1 MSSAQFFR
9 RLGGHVPR
17 ASPGRGPTR
26 MMHSLAGRTVAAVPA
41 GGSTPGRATAA
52 WSLVAL
58 CLAGYATFRWGDDL
72 AEQAHALW
80 AGPVA
85 AAAAAAS
92 PLLTA
97 MHCDAGAPPETV
109 RTAAPFTESRFSAD
123 MYFTAPA
130 HHRENA
136 DILLPRVPAVPRH
149 LPDGTLHV
157 YGECTFRWID
167 EALAPG
173 AAALPEGH
181 LFFGTPALRD
191 LSVHLSHGAAVNA
204 RGDVYQWGVDSPAPV
219 LTLRGLDAV
228 QVETA
233 GQAPL
238 SVALTRQGSIVVL
251 SPIDAPP
258 ADHTATLTIANTGLA
273 SYLYPTKTITAE
285 GVSHVLV
292 CPEEPTIK
300 FSKISVGDHHLLAVS
315 TCGRLFSCP
324 LTEKANA
331 FGQLGL
337 GTMGDVPTEDLFILR
352 PVIGLPASH
361 GVADVAT
368 GAGHSLAACDS
379 GLVYAFG
386 DNRMQQLTLGHIRM
400 KSRSLTSFPEP
411 TLCRGLPLLASDQW
425 VSRTLAAGG
434 KPDPE
439 QPALPQQVVRLAA
452 GGDTSAFVV
461 IDRDP
466 TPRYNVLVSGFG
478 QFGQLGS
485 GSFLHS
491 VGRAHTVRN
500 LSGLTSMDEATRT
513 RQPIPIRTL
522 SVSLGHCAA
531 ILDTT
536 TPTGLPSRYIPPLD
550 AFLWGDNRAGQLGNG
565 LRAMV
570 GVPWQP
576 SERVLSPKKQDGS
589 PAPRPEDLRDLP
601 AVTGTP
607 GHRFDLTCSPTATF
621 VFLAADSR

>member
-1 MSSAQFFR
+1 MPGPR
-9 RLGGHVPR
+9 RKPCARRPPSPR
-17 ASPGRGPTR
+17 AASRRTCTSRPRHTTGRTPTSCCPECRQCRGTCRMAHCTCTASAPSAGSMRHWPRGRLPCRRGTCSSERQPCGTCPCICPMVVRVSDAKGRGGGWPW
-26 MMHSLAGRTVAAVPA
+26 AGV
-41 GGSTPGRATAA
+41 GRARRM
-52 WSLVAL
+52 L
-58 CLAGYATFRWGDDL
+58 
-72 AEQAHALW
+72 
-80 AGPVA
+80 
-85 AAAAAAS
+85 
-92 PLLTA
+92 
-97 MHCDAGAPPETV
+97 
-109 RTAAPFTESRFSAD
+109 
-123 MYFTAPA
+123 APA
-130 HHRENA
+130 HIPMSPSSVPSNMNA
-136 DILLPRVPAVPRH
+136 CLPLSR
-149 LPDGTLHV
+149 
-157 YGECTFRWID
+157 
-167 EALAPG
+167 G
-173 AAALPEGH
+173 AAAP
-181 LFFGTPALRD
+181 
-191 LSVHLSHGAAVNA
+191 AAVNA